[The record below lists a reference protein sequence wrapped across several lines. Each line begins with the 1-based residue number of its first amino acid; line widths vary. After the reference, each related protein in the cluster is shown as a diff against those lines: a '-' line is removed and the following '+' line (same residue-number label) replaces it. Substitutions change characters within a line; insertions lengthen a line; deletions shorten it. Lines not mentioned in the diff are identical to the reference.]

1 MARVPHIAV
10 VDDEAEIRGS
20 IGEYL
25 SMHGFRVSQ
34 ADGAAALRR
43 LIGKNDAVD
52 LVLLDIRM
60 PGEDGLSVARWL
72 REHAKTGIIMLTASG
87 DTVDRITGLEVGADD
102 YIAKPF
108 DLRELL
114 ARVRSVLRRVAGMAT
129 KPTQPDQIRFG
140 RFILNLAGN
149 NLSTEEGDSIAL
161 TSMEFDLLKAF
172 ATHPNRVL
180 SRDQLLD
187 LAHGRGA
194 EPFDRSIDIRITR
207 LRRKIESDPD
217 HPQIIKT
224 IRGAGYMFA
233 PDESGPVGEPAR
245 QG

>member
-1 MARVPHIAV
+1 MVKTKSASACGRNC
-10 VDDEAEIRGS
+10 S
-20 IGEYL
+20 
-25 SMHGFRVSQ
+25 
-34 ADGAAALRR
+34 
-43 LIGKNDAVD
+43 
-52 LVLLDIRM
+52 
-60 PGEDGLSVARWL
+60 DGLSVARWL
-72 REHAKTGIIMLTASG
+72 RERAKTGIITLTASG
-87 DTVDRITGLEVGADD
+87 DTVDRITGLEIGADD

-129 KPTQPDQIRFG
+129 KPTRPDQVRFG

-187 LAHGRGA
+187 PAHGRRA
-194 EPFDRSIDIRITR
+194 LRPQHR
-207 LRRKIESDPD
+207 LVQPRAKP
-217 HPQIIKT
+217 
-224 IRGAGYMFA
+224 
-233 PDESGPVGEPAR
+233 
-245 QG
+245 